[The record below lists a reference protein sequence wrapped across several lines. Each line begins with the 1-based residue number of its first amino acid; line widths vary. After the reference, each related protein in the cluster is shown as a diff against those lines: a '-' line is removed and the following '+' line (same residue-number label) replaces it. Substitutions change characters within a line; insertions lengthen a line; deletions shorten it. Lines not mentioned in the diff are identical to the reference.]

1 MNHWHNSKM
10 KKSLHQIAVKSTSH
24 GVGQKRV
31 LLSKEETESSL
42 TQIAVTT
49 LLAGEVAELHHHATM
64 EECFFFLRGVAKLT
78 VNGEAMECRDG
89 DFVQVKCMESHKLE
103 AVTDIDVMTIG
114 VAIYEETT
122 KYKVER

>member
-1 MNHWHNSKM
+1 M
-10 KKSLHQIAVKSTSH
+10 KVISFKAITPKSTSH

-31 LLSKEETESSL
+31 LLSKDETESSL

-49 LLAGEVAELHHHATM
+49 MQAGEVAEEHMHATM

-78 VNGEAMECRDG
+78 VNGEAMECWDG
-89 DFVQVKCMESHKLE
+89 DFVQVKCMEAHKLE
-103 AVTDIDVMTIG
+103 AITDIDVMTIG

>member
-1 MNHWHNSKM
+1 MYRPM
-10 KKSLHQIAVKSTSH
+10 KVISFKAITPKSTSH

-78 VNGEAMECRDG
+78 VNGEAMKCRDG

-114 VAIYEETT
+114 VVIYEETT

>member
-1 MNHWHNSKM
+1 M

-78 VNGEAMECRDG
+78 VNGEAMECMDG